1 MALCRI
7 DCSCVTDGFEW
18 SLPREAQYID
28 EKPAVWVNVCPD
40 GFYSKKEVFGNII
53 QKQFEG
59 GMK

>member
-40 GFYSKKEVFGNII
+40 GFYSKKKYLGII
-53 QKQFEG
+53 IKPI
-59 GMK
+59 